1 MAKTMIP
8 TIVERCGK
16 PRSIEDVPIPQLISI
31 LLVDDEQRFR
41 KGLQTLLEFY
51 NNNGAF
57 RFNVVGEAT
66 SVDQTLKLA
75 VEQRPTLILLDLEI
89 PPSDGITAL
98 LRLGEL
104 SYKGKVLVLSAHRED
119 EMVFR
124 AMQAGA
130 CGYVFKDCIARE
142 LCEAIATVMNNQIY
156 LAPEVATHFFRL
168 FHFYAGRSLQA
179 CQSLHITERER
190 EVLHWL
196 VQGASNEEIARHLYI
211 TVATVKAHLTAIFE
225 KLKVTSRT
233 QAIVKALKLGL
244 VCA

>member
-1 MAKTMIP
+1 MST
-8 TIVERCGK
+8 
-16 PRSIEDVPIPQLISI
+16 PQPISI

-41 KGLQTLLEFY
+41 KGLQTLLDFY

-57 RFNVVGEAT
+57 RFNIVGETA
-66 SVDQTLKLA
+66 SADQALKLA
-75 VEQRPTLILLDLEI
+75 VEQHPALILLDLEI
-89 PPSDGITAL
+89 PPSDGISVLHSLA
-98 LRLGEL
+98 EF

-119 EMVFR
+119 EWVFR

-130 CGYVFKDCIARE
+130 NGYVFKDRIASH
-142 LCEAIATVMNNQIY
+142 LCEAIATVMNDEIY
-156 LAPEVATHFFRL
+156 LSPEVATHFFRL

-179 CQSLHITERER
+179 CQSVNLTERER

-211 TVATVKAHLTAIFE
+211 TIATVKAHLTAIFE
-225 KLKVTSRT
+225 KLKVSSRT

-244 VCA
+244 VST

>member
-1 MAKTMIP
+1 MT
-8 TIVERCGK
+8 T
-16 PRSIEDVPIPQLISI
+16 PQPISI
-31 LLVDDEQRFR
+31 LLVDDDQRFR
-41 KGLQTLLEFY
+41 KGLQTLLDFY

-57 RFNVVGEAT
+57 RFEIVGEAA
-66 SVDQTLKLA
+66 SVEQALKLA
-75 VEQRPTLILLDLEI
+75 VEQHPALIMLDLEI

-104 SYKGKVLVLSAHRED
+104 SYKGKVLILSAHRED
-119 EMVFR
+119 EWVFR

-130 CGYVFKDCIARE
+130 HGYVFKDRIASQ
-142 LCEAIATVMNNQIY
+142 LCEAIATVMNDEIY

-179 CQSLHITERER
+179 SQSVHLTERER

-196 VQGASNEEIARHLYI
+196 VQGASNEQIAENLYI

>member
-1 MAKTMIP
+1 MT
-8 TIVERCGK
+8 T
-16 PRSIEDVPIPQLISI
+16 PQPVSI

-41 KGLQTLLEFY
+41 KGLQTLLDFY
-51 NNNGAF
+51 NNSGTF
-57 RFNVVGEAT
+57 RFNIVGEAA
-66 SVDQTLKLA
+66 SVDQALTLA
-75 VEQRPTLILLDLEI
+75 VEQHPALILLDLEI
-89 PPSDGITAL
+89 PPSDGVTAL
-98 LRLGEL
+98 LRLGEV

-119 EMVFR
+119 EWVFR

-130 CGYVFKDCIARE
+130 YGYVFKDRLANQ
-142 LCEAIATVMNNQIY
+142 LCDAIATVMNNEIY
-156 LAPEVATHFFRL
+156 LPPEVATHFFRL

-179 CQSLHITERER
+179 SQAFHLTERER

-196 VQGASNEEIARHLYI
+196 VQGASNEEIAQRLYI

>member
-1 MAKTMIP
+1 MMT
-8 TIVERCGK
+8 T
-16 PRSIEDVPIPQLISI
+16 PQPISI
-31 LLVDDEQRFR
+31 LLVDDNQRFR
-41 KGLQTLLEFY
+41 KGLQTLLDFY
-51 NNNGAF
+51 NNNGTF
-57 RFNVVGEAT
+57 RFDIVGEAA
-66 SVDQTLKLA
+66 SVEQALKLA
-75 VEQRPTLILLDLEI
+75 VEQHPALILLDLEI
-89 PPSDGITAL
+89 PPNDGITAL

-119 EMVFR
+119 EWVFR

-130 CGYVFKDCIARE
+130 HGYVFKDRIAGQ
-142 LCEAIATVMNNQIY
+142 LCDAIATVMNNEIY

-168 FHFYAGRSLQA
+168 FHFYSGRSLQA
-179 CQSLHITERER
+179 CESVHLTERER

-196 VQGASNEEIARHLYI
+196 VQGASNEQIAEHLYI